1 MLDLTK
7 GNAPKIITNAKNAG
21 FIIPQIA
28 YTLATS
34 HWETN
39 ATHEPVEE
47 AYYLGGRAEAYRRT
61 LRYFPWHGRGNV
73 QLTWE
78 ENYLKAS
85 KEIGVD
91 LIANR
96 ELAMDPDVSAAVI
109 VCGMRYGWFT
119 GRKLS
124 DYITETKRDFRNA
137 RRIINGMDKAS
148 QIAALADEYFD
159 ALAPK
164 PAYPYLRI
172 GSRGASVTT
181 LQKALVRN
189 GARIVIDGIFGN
201 GTDAALRRHQT
212 AHKLTVDGIA
222 GPQVWASLEGMT
234 Q

>member
-7 GNAPKIITNAKNAG
+7 GNAPKLIELAKGAG

-34 HWETN
+34 SWETN

-47 AYYLGGRAEAYRRT
+47 AYYLGSRAEAYRRK
-61 LRYFPWHGRGNV
+61 LRYYPWHGRGNV

-78 ENYLKAS
+78 ANYIKAS
-85 KEIGVD
+85 KKLGVD
-91 LIANR
+91 LIANPA
-96 ELAMDPDVSAAVI
+96 LAMDPDVSAAVTI
-109 VCGMRYGWFT
+109 YGMQDGWFT

-148 QIAALADEYFD
+148 QIAELADEYFD

-172 GSRGASVTT
+172 GSRGAAVTE
-181 LQKALVRN
+181 LQRSLVRN
-189 GARIVIDGIFGN
+189 GARILIDGKFGN
-201 GTDAALRRHQT
+201 GTDAALRRHQF